1 MTSIEA
7 TTTVA
12 NTDAGRGTPSRQG
25 TPGELRDRMLA
36 RVEERLAALL
46 AQERAYWSEQN
57 PDALELVDCVGA
69 MVESGGKRLRPA
81 FCIAAY
87 LAAGGDP
94 ESQVAVDAAAAL
106 ELMHTSALLHDDVLD
121 ESELRRGGPTA
132 HVLHATLHRERDWHG
147 DARHYGQSVAMLAGN
162 LAIVYAERLL
172 AHCPPAA
179 RSVWGELSTELMV
192 GQFLDVRAAA
202 RFQPDIPLARWI
214 ALFKSGRY
222 TVYRPLAVGAMLA
235 GGSPE
240 LLTPFEEYG
249 LALGEAFQLRDDL
262 LDAFGDTDIT
272 GKPARLDFKQHKM
285 TLLMS
290 FALQDEPEVK
300 ALVGDDLP
308 NTDPEELH
316 ALLLKT
322 GMKDRVESVI
332 EERLKVANDAV
343 SAALPAEWAAELHAM
358 ARAAAY
364 RVK

>member
-1 MTSIEA
+1 MTSTDA
-7 TTTVA
+7 ATTVA
-12 NTDAGRGTPSRQG
+12 PTADASQATPR
-25 TPGELRDRMLA
+25 ELRDRMLA

-46 AQERAYWSEQN
+46 AQERAYWTGQN
-57 PDALELVDCVGA
+57 PDALELVDCVGT

-94 ESQVAVDAAAAL
+94 ASQVAVDAAAAL

-121 ESELRRGGPTA
+121 ESELRRNEPTA
-132 HVLHATLHRERDWHG
+132 HIRHATLHGERDWHG
-147 DARHYGQSVAMLAGN
+147 DPRHYGQSVAMLAGN

-172 AHCPPAA
+172 ADCPPAA
-179 RSVWGELSTELMV
+179 RKVWGELSTELMV

-222 TVYRPLAVGAMLA
+222 TVYRPLSVGAMLA
-235 GGSPE
+235 GGSPA
-240 LLTPFEEYG
+240 LLAPFEEYG

-262 LDAFGDTDIT
+262 LDAFGETDVT

-308 NTDPEELH
+308 NTDPDALH

-322 GMKDRVESVI
+322 GIKDRVEAVI
-332 EERLKVANDAV
+332 EERLKVANEAV
-343 SAALPAEWAAELHAM
+343 SAALPDAWATELHAM
-358 ARAAAY
+358 AHAAAY